1 MADSRPEGRALGPLG
16 AGRAMAEGVVH
27 QIVNGVVRELDVDA
41 IVSQVDID
49 ALLERVDVDAIV
61 KRVDIEDILD
71 RVDIDAIVKRID
83 LQALVA
89 DLGIEDIVRQSTG
102 VLASDS
108 VKLVRVRTK
117 NGDVLLSRFID
128 RLLHRT
134 PRYPELAPAEAPSP
148 AVEVASAEV
157 AS

>member
-1 MADSRPEGRALGPLG
+1 MADSRSEARALGPFG

-27 QIVNGVVRELDVDA
+27 QIVNGVVRELDIDA
-41 IVSQVDID
+41 IVAQVDID
-49 ALLERVDVDAIV
+49 ALLERIDIDAIV
-61 KRVDIEDILD
+61 QRVDIGAILD
-71 RVDIDAIVKRID
+71 QVDIDAIVKRID

-108 VKLVRVRTK
+108 VKLVRVRTM
-117 NGDVLLSRFID
+117 NGDVLLGRFVD

-134 PRYPELAPAEAPSP
+134 PRYPELVTVPLVPADAEA
-148 AVEVASAEV
+148 AS
-157 AS
+157 

>member
-1 MADSRPEGRALGPLG
+1 MADTRAEGRPLGAFG

-41 IVSQVDID
+41 IVGQVDID
-49 ALLERVDVDAIV
+49 ALLERIDIDAIV
-61 KRVDIEDILD
+61 QRVDIGAILD
-71 RVDIDAIVKRID
+71 QVDIDAIVQRID

-108 VKLVRVRTK
+108 VKLVRVRSM
-117 NGDVLLSRFID
+117 NGDVLLGRFVD
-128 RLLHRT
+128 RLLRRT
-134 PRYPELAPAEAPSP
+134 SRYPELVTVP
-148 AVEVASAEV
+148 AVTAGEPAP
-157 AS
+157 

>member
-1 MADSRPEGRALGPLG
+1 MADSRAEARALGPLG

-41 IVSQVDID
+41 IVGQVDID
-49 ALLERVDVDAIV
+49 ALLERIDIDAIV
-61 KRVDIEDILD
+61 QRVDIGAILD
-71 RVDIDAIVKRID
+71 QVDIDAIVKRVD

-108 VKLVRVRTK
+108 VKLVRVRTM
-117 NGDVLLSRFID
+117 NCDVLLGRFID
-128 RLLHRT
+128 RLLHR
-134 PRYPELAPAEAPSP
+134 PSRYPELANAPVAAVAAEA
-148 AVEVASAEV
+148 AS
-157 AS
+157 

>member
-1 MADSRPEGRALGPLG
+1 MADSRAEGRSLGALG

-27 QIVNGVVRELDVDA
+27 QIVNGVVRELDIDA

-49 ALLERVDVDAIV
+49 ALLERVDIDAIV
-61 KRVDIEDILD
+61 QRVDIGAILD
-71 RVDIDAIVKRID
+71 QVDIDAIVKRVD

-108 VKLVRVRTK
+108 VKLVRVRTM
-117 NGDVLLSRFID
+117 NGDVLLGRFVD
-128 RLLHRT
+128 RLLRR
-134 PRYPELAPAEAPSP
+134 PSRYPELITVPVVEAGEAAP
-148 AVEVASAEV
+148 
-157 AS
+157 

>member
-1 MADSRPEGRALGPLG
+1 MADSRAEARPLGPFG

-41 IVSQVDID
+41 IVGQVDID
-49 ALLERVDVDAIV
+49 ALLERIDIDAIV
-61 KRVDIEDILD
+61 QRVDIGAILD
-71 RVDIDAIVKRID
+71 QVDIDAIVKRID

-102 VLASDS
+102 VMASDS
-108 VKLVRVRTK
+108 VKLVRVRSM
-117 NGDVLLSRFID
+117 NGDVLLGRFVD
-128 RLLHRT
+128 RILHRT
-134 PRYPELAPAEAPSP
+134 SRYPELSP
-148 AVEVASAEV
+148 TSPTSPAEV